1 MAQPFLISLILNTDR
16 RDDTLACLESLRRN
30 RYVRHKAIV
39 LDNASRDGSVSA
51 IRAAYPEVEILPL
64 SENRGY
70 AGNNNVGIRHALEQ
84 QADWIV
90 VLNEDTVLDQHCLE
104 RLVQAGESDTRIG
117 IVGPMVYHFDQP
129 EVIQSAGGMLTRTW
143 DAVHIGASER
153 DDGRFAQPRD
163 VDWISGCCIMIRRQ
177 VFEQIGLIDER
188 FFYYW
193 EETELCVRA
202 RRAGWR
208 IVHVP
213 QAKIWHKGVQP
224 DYRPKPAVTYYAA
237 RNRLLA
243 LSKHR
248 PPWPVRLAVWGGF
261 LRTLASW
268 TLRPRWQDRREHRN
282 ALWNGMRDYLLGRW
296 GRMPDR

>member
-1 MAQPFLISLILNTDR
+1 MVPPLVISLILNTNR
-16 RDDTLACLESLRRN
+16 RDDTLACLDSLRRN
-30 RYVRHKAIV
+30 GYARHRIVV
-39 LDNASRDGSVSA
+39 LDNASIDGSAPA
-51 IRAAYPEVEILPL
+51 IREAFPEVEIVSLA
-64 SENRGY
+64 ENRGY

-84 QADWIV
+84 RADWIV
-90 VLNEDTVLDQHCLE
+90 VLNEDTVLDEHCLE
-104 RLVQAGESDTRIG
+104 RLVQAGESDARIG
-117 IVGPMVYHFDQP
+117 IAGPMVYHFDQP
-129 EVIQSAGGMLTRTW
+129 EVIQSAGGVLTRTW
-143 DAVHIGASER
+143 DAVHIGANER
-153 DDGRFAQPRD
+153 DDGRFVHLRD

-193 EETELCVRA
+193 EETELCIRA

-213 QAKIWHKGVQP
+213 QAKIRHKGVQP

-248 PPWPVRLAVWGGF
+248 APLPVRLVVWSR
-261 LRTLASW
+261 LVRTLASW
-268 TLRPRWQDRREHRN
+268 TVRPKWRQHREHRN
-282 ALWNGMRDYLLGRW
+282 ALWQGMRDYLRRRW
-296 GRMPDR
+296 GPMPD

>member
-1 MAQPFLISLILNTDR
+1 MPQPFVISLILNTNR
-16 RDDTLACLESLRRN
+16 REDTLACLASLRRSG
-30 RYVRHKAIV
+30 YARHHAIV
-39 LDNASRDGSVSA
+39 LDNASSDGSVPA
-51 IRAAYPEVEILPL
+51 IREAHPEVEILSL
-64 SENRGY
+64 AENRGY
-70 AGNNNVGIRHALEQ
+70 AGNNNVGIRRALER

-90 VLNEDTVLDQHCLE
+90 VLNEDTVVDAHCLE
-104 RLVQAGESDTRIG
+104 RLVQAGESDGRIG

-129 EVIQSAGGMLTRTW
+129 EVVQSAGGMLTRTW
-143 DAVHIGASER
+143 DAVHRGANER
-153 DDGRFAQPRD
+153 NGGRFAHPQD

-177 VFEQIGLIDER
+177 VFEEIGLIDER

-193 EETELCVRA
+193 EETELCIRA

-213 QAKIWHKGVQP
+213 QARIWHKGVQP

-243 LSKHR
+243 LSKHGA
-248 PPWPVRLAVWGGF
+248 PLPVRLAVWGGF

-268 TLRPRWQDRREHRN
+268 TLRPKWRDRREHRI
-282 ALWNGMRDYLLGRW
+282 ALWKGVRDYLRQHW
-296 GRMPDR
+296 GPMPD